1 MRLDSQLNPMNEPL
15 LSIVV
20 PVYNTGEAFLKLY
33 ESIKNDQYQ
42 NLEILVVDDGS
53 TDDSLKILRGIAAT
67 DKRLHIFSQKNQG
80 ASSARNLALKKA
92 TGKYIFF
99 IDSDDDILKA
109 HFTKLTA
116 EYEKGTGLVSCGYR
130 YHRVYND
137 KSHDTYVNPPV
148 SRKPNDTDLSYILRQ
163 DVKDGRLYA
172 ATNKAFRNDIIK
184 KGNIEFD
191 THKKFAE
198 DTKFVLDYLTTLI
211 KNNELKISYVL
222 EATYL
227 YHYGTETST
236 VRESSLIWKN
246 WLDSYKDFQNFAKT
260 NGPVTRKDRR
270 LLRHLKIRFHISHAF
285 AVARSNQKF
294 SQKLKYANF
303 FKLFPAMILV
313 KFRK

>member
-1 MRLDSQLNPMNEPL
+1 MNEPL
-15 LSIVV
+15 LSVVV

-33 ESIKNDQYQ
+33 KSIEKDRYK

-53 TDDSLKILRGIAAT
+53 TDDSLKILRAIAAK
-67 DKRLHIFSQKNQG
+67 DKRMRILCEKNSG
-80 ASSARNLALKKA
+80 ASAARNLALKKA
-92 TGKYIFF
+92 NGKYVFF
-99 IDSDDDILKA
+99 VDSDDDILKT
-109 HFTKLTA
+109 HFTKLT
-116 EYEKGTGLVSCGYR
+116 EKFEKEGAGLVSCGYR

-137 KSHDTYVNPPV
+137 KSHDTYTNPPIR
-148 SRKPNDTDLSYILRQ
+148 RKPSDTDLSYVLHQ

-172 ATNKAFRNDIIK
+172 ATNKAFRRDIIK
-184 KGNIEFD
+184 QGSIEFD
-191 THKKFAE
+191 TKKKFAE
-198 DTKFVLDYLTTLI
+198 DTKFVLDYLSVLI
-211 KNNELKISYVL
+211 KNKELNIGYVL

-246 WLDSYKDFQNFAKT
+246 WLESYKDFQNFARK
-260 NGPVTRKDRR
+260 NGPVTRRDKR

-294 SQKLKYANF
+294 RQKLKYTNL
-303 FKLFPAMILV
+303 FKLIPAEVIV

>member
-1 MRLDSQLNPMNEPL
+1 MNEPL
-15 LSIVV
+15 LSIII
-20 PVYNTGEAFLKLY
+20 PVYNTGEAFLTLY
-33 ESIKNDQYQ
+33 KSIKEDKYQ

-53 TDDSLKILRGIAAT
+53 TDDSLKILRGVAAT
-67 DKRLHIFSQKNQG
+67 DKRLRIFSQKNQG

-99 IDSDDDILKA
+99 IDSDDDTLKT

-116 EYEKGTGLVSCGYR
+116 KLESGAGIVSCGYR

-137 KSHDTYVNPPV
+137 KSHDTYTNPPV
-148 SRKPNDTDLSYILRQ
+148 SRKPKDTDLTYILRQ

-172 ATNKAFRNDIIK
+172 ATNKAFRRDVIRRAK
-184 KGNIEFD
+184 IEFD
-191 THKKFAE
+191 TKKSFAE
-198 DTKFVLDYLTTLI
+198 DTKFVLDYLSDLI
-211 KNNELKISYVL
+211 ENGELNIGYVL

-236 VRESSLIWKN
+236 VRGSSLVWKN
-246 WLDSYKDFQNFAKT
+246 WLESYKDFQDFAKK
-260 NGPVTRKDRR
+260 NGPITKKDKR

-294 SQKLKYANF
+294 REKLKYANF
-303 FKLFPAMILV
+303 FKLLPAVILV

>member
-1 MRLDSQLNPMNEPL
+1 MNNPL
-15 LSIVV
+15 LSVII

-33 ESIKNDQYQ
+33 GSIKNDQYK

-53 TDDSLKILRGIAAT
+53 TDDSLKILRAIAAK
-67 DKRLHIFSQKNQG
+67 DKRLRVLSQKNQG
-80 ASSARNLALKKA
+80 ASSARNLALKNA
-92 TGKYIFF
+92 NGQYIFF
-99 IDSDDDILKA
+99 VDSDDDILKT

-116 EYEKGTGLVSCGYR
+116 KLESGAGIVSCGYR

-137 KSHDTYVNPPV
+137 KSHDTYTDPPV
-148 SRKPNDTDLSYILRQ
+148 KRKPSDTDLSFVLRQ

-172 ATNKAFRNDIIK
+172 ATNKAFRRDVIK
-184 KGNIEFD
+184 RAHITFD
-191 THKKFAE
+191 TKKKFAE
-198 DTKFVLDYLTTLI
+198 DTKFVLDYLSDLI
-211 KNNELKISYVL
+211 KNKELNIGYVL

-246 WLDSYKDFQNFAKT
+246 WLESFKDFQNFAKT
-260 NGPVTRKDRR
+260 NGPVTGRDRR

-294 SQKLKYANF
+294 RQKLKYTNI
-303 FKLFPAMILV
+303 FKLLPAEVIV